1 MQHYG
6 VHFLLVGGL
15 LCNERYPVR
24 HRCNIFMGGVCS
36 VRMGTILWRKLMDAK
51 DKSCHNCTHRAQG
64 YPHPCD
70 ECQTITYD
78 YEQYWKS
85 DGSNW
90 KPNRSGTDTGG
101 K

>member
-1 MQHYG
+1 
-6 VHFLLVGGL
+6 
-15 LCNERYPVR
+15 
-24 HRCNIFMGGVCS
+24 
-36 VRMGTILWRKLMDAK
+36 MDAK